1 MAIVGDVFGLNAV
14 YDRQVENVENNNFAS
29 WPEGASYGYIGAG
42 RDVNGNITT
51 VARIDFFNETI
62 STPGNNFPAAR
73 PNLAAV
79 SSDSYGYF
87 GAGGPSSSGAG
98 LSTIERLDFSNE
110 TLSSP
115 GNDLPQG
122 RIKLAATSSDSYGYF
137 AGGEFFPPGRL
148 ATIDRIDFSNE
159 TTSAPGNNLPQAR
172 ERFAAVSSDSYGYFG
187 GGINSIGQ
195 GTGLVERI
203 DFFNETISSPGNN
216 FINALKYDWA
226 AVSSDSYGYFGGGP
240 GTFNLDIDRIDFI
253 NETTTGSSD
262 SPGELSLA
270 RQSLAA
276 TSSNSYGYF
285 VGGIK
290 FPSPSNVTTIDRID
304 FSNETMS
311 LPGNN
316 LPGSGRY
323 SAAGVSGGASI
334 LRGKGYKTYGY
345 FAGGGSNPIGLTPF
359 FSKIERIDF
368 SSEVFSVLSNS
379 LPQTI
384 RGINAVSSNSYGYYC
399 GGLLPPQTSKID
411 RIDYSNETLLTPGND
426 LSQRVAGTGTLSN
439 SFYGYLGGGFSPSV
453 PGRVCTIDRLD
464 FSSETVS
471 IPNNNL
477 PQARSGLSATSSN
490 SYGYFGGGGFTNPPA
505 FPVPLGVTCA
515 IDRLDFS
522 NETVSTPG
530 NNLSQSVIDFASLSN
545 TSYGYFGGGRFN
557 GPPDPLDDIS
567 SSVDRLDF
575 STETTSS
582 LGTILPYQRM
592 FLLAGTSSSFYGY
605 FGGGYSTPF
614 TLSNVNRL
622 DFSNDTMSAQSNKL
636 VNQTYDMGATS
647 NSN

>member
-1 MAIVGDVFGLNAV
+1 MAVVGDVFGLNAV

-159 TTSAPGNNLPQAR
+159 TTSAPGNNLPQVR
-172 ERFAAVSSDSYGYFG
+172 ERFAAVSSDSYGYFC

-203 DFFNETISSPGNN
+203 DFTGETISSPGNN
-216 FINALKYDWA
+216 FYANYDWA

-240 GTFNLDIDRIDFI
+240 GSFNVDIDRIDFI
-253 NETTTGSSD
+253 NETTTGYLGSD
-262 SPGELSLA
+262 SPGELSSA
-270 RQSLAA
+270 RSNIA
-276 TSSNSYGYF
+276 TASSNSYGYF
-285 VGGIK
+285 VGGIA
-290 FPSPSNVTTIDRID
+290 FPSPPIGSTIDRID

-323 SAAGVSGGASI
+323 SAAGVSGGAST

-384 RGINAVSSNSYGYYC
+384 RSINAVSSNSYGYYC
-399 GGLLPPQTSKID
+399 GGLLPPQTSKIN

-477 PQARSGLSATSSN
+477 PQARSNLSATSSN
-490 SYGYFGGGGFTNPPA
+490 SYGYFGGGYTTTTIN
-505 FPVPLGVTCA
+505 T
-515 IDRLDFS
+515 ITRLDFT
-522 NETVSTPG
+522 NETVSDPG

-605 FGGGYSTPF
+605 FAGGYSTPF

-636 VNQTYDMGATS
+636 VNQTYGMGATS